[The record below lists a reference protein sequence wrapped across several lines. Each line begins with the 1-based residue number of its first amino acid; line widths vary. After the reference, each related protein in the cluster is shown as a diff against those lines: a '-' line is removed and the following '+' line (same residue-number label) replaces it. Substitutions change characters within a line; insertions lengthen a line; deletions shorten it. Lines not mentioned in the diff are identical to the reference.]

1 MFAYYFRNAFR
12 SMRRNPALT
21 SLVVA
26 AIAAGIGVS
35 ITMLTIYY
43 LMASNPIP
51 QKSDQLFRVQLD
63 SWDPVRPFDPDR
75 PERAPIQMT
84 WRDSM
89 ALLDAH
95 KGKRQVAMF
104 EARLIIKPDSDEQL
118 PFEADTRVTSG
129 DFFPMFDVPFLYGGG
144 WDRRADRDAAQVAVI
159 SKALNE
165 RLFGGENSV
174 GRKLNANDRTFTV
187 VGVTGKWDPV
197 PRFYDVVEG
206 GYDPGADIY
215 VPISLTPGMKIGSAG
230 SDYGWKPEKVVTFDD
245 WLNSEA
251 AWLQYWVELE
261 TPADQEA
268 YKAHLDAYALEQKKL
283 GRFQRPLN
291 NQIHDVMEWMD
302 YNQIVQRDVRVLVGL
317 GFLFLVVCLLSS
329 ISLLL
334 TKFSGR
340 TAEMSLRRALG
351 ASKLNI
357 INQNLV
363 EVGIIGAA
371 GGIIG
376 IGLTWLSLTGIKS
389 GITRA
394 PEGLFQMD
402 GVMITTAIV
411 IAVATSLLAGAYPAI
426 KICAITPAQ
435 ELKTQ

>member
-1 MFAYYFRNAFR
+1 
-12 SMRRNPALT
+12 
-21 SLVVA
+21 
-26 AIAAGIGVS
+26 
-35 ITMLTIYY
+35 
-43 LMASNPIP
+43 
-51 QKSDQLFRVQLD
+51 
-63 SWDPVRPFDPDR
+63 
-75 PERAPIQMT
+75 
-84 WRDSM
+84 
-89 ALLDAH
+89 
-95 KGKRQVAMF
+95 VAMF